1 MLHVTS
7 QFLYVGNI
15 VPEEQ
20 VVGVLVPAEV
30 VQPDDGEVAG
40 EAQEAGAGPRLAG
53 RGRAEAGGRPAQEHA
68 GGALPG
74 RGRDTAN
81 TSYTRGG
88 GSLSVSSELVKL
100 IQKAENSHRSDDIQC
115 TRHSY

>member
-15 VPEEQ
+15 VPEEE

-30 VQPDDGEVAG
+30 VQPDDGEVAD

-53 RGRAEAGGRPAQEHA
+53 RGRAEAGGRSTCNGRHPPPPPRGQLQVPRPAPLAAALTGLLA
-68 GGALPG
+68 GACV
-74 RGRDTAN
+74 
-81 TSYTRGG
+81 
-88 GSLSVSSELVKL
+88 GSDWVS
-100 IQKAENSHRSDDIQC
+100 
-115 TRHSY
+115 

>member
-1 MLHVTS
+1 MLYVTS

-53 RGRAEAGGRPAQEHA
+53 RGQAEAGGRPAQEDA

-74 RGRDTAN
+74 RGRDTADTRN
-81 TSYTRGG
+81 TRGG
-88 GSLSVSSELVKL
+88 GSLGVSSELVKL
-100 IQKAENSHRSDDIQC
+100 IQEAEQSFWS
-115 TRHSY
+115 S

>member
-15 VPEEQ
+15 VPEEE

-30 VQPDDGEVAG
+30 VQPDDGEVAA

-53 RGRAEAGGRPAQEHA
+53 RGRAEAVRGGPDLPHPRRRHAPVLRPLRLRRGHQQRPPPGLATPGA
-68 GGALPG
+68 GGPL
-74 RGRDTAN
+74 
-81 TSYTRGG
+81 
-88 GSLSVSSELVKL
+88 
-100 IQKAENSHRSDDIQC
+100 
-115 TRHSY
+115 

>member
-15 VPEEQ
+15 VPEEE

-53 RGRAEAGGRPAQEHA
+53 RGRAEAGGRPRPGARRGSTA
-68 GGALPG
+68 GPGPGHCQHQQHQG
-74 RGRDTAN
+74 RGE
-81 TSYTRGG
+81 S
-88 GSLSVSSELVKL
+88 
-100 IQKAENSHRSDDIQC
+100 QC
-115 TRHSY
+115 QLRAGQAHPEG